1 MIAAAKNARG
11 PSLEEFK
18 CNHEWALRDRLKCF
32 VNLES
37 VPWPPE
43 AARLKSAPLTA
54 AKLRKKEAPMRSTAL
69 SAELVLVEAAS
80 RGAAENRH
88 ARS

>member
-1 MIAAAKNARG
+1 GMIAAAKNARG

-37 VPWPPE
+37 VPWRPDNAGQGRMFRPFLSCSCRRATV
-43 AARLKSAPLTA
+43 AA
-54 AKLRKKEAPMRSTAL
+54 
-69 SAELVLVEAAS
+69 
-80 RGAAENRH
+80 
-88 ARS
+88 

>member
-37 VPWPPE
+37 VPCSPST
-43 AARLKSAPLTA
+43 RMSKING
-54 AKLRKKEAPMRSTAL
+54 LRFSPS
-69 SAELVLVEAAS
+69 SQNS
-80 RGAAENRH
+80 
-88 ARS
+88 